1 MEINQKVYQL
11 SGKSNLCRESSFTF
25 SVVMHSRKSGKCTED
40 AGVQCGIIS
49 TVLYRCCRRNGDTFT
64 LGILNSYWM
73 KQLVR
78 QLAATR
84 KPWTRFY
91 GITVYFPLQYVAA
104 RLAITRQAAFS
115 TNWNRA

>member
-1 MEINQKVYQL
+1 MSRIFLYFFGHYAQQEIREMY
-11 SGKSNLCRESSFTF
+11 GRCRSTSVASYPQCFTNVAER
-25 SVVMHSRKSGKCTED
+25 S
-40 AGVQCGIIS
+40 
-49 TVLYRCCRRNGDTFT
+49 GDTFT

-78 QLAATR
+78 RLAATR